1 MNPVLDKI
9 KKEIIKI
16 LASAKIKV
24 LDEDIVQPPDDNMGD
39 FAFPCFKLAKEQ
51 GKNPADLAKEIVE
64 SMGTIKSI
72 FEKIENTGGYI
83 NFFISSSEL
92 AKLTLSHIEK
102 SQALYGRCNI
112 GKGRKMMLEFSQ
124 PNTHKEFHIGHS
136 RGTLLGQS
144 LVNILKA
151 SGYRPIAANYIGD
164 TGAHVSKWLWAY
176 KKFHKGNVPKDQ
188 RALFL
193 NNVYQEAIAKLE
205 ENEKYKEEVAETQIS
220 MEKKNP
226 ELVKIWQM
234 TKEWSMDEF
243 HRIYKMLGINFD
255 IFYFESNQ
263 EADGKRLVKKM
274 IKQGLAKKSEGAII
288 VDLEKYDLGIFLV
301 LRTDG
306 TALYATKDLAL
317 AFKKFKKYR
326 LAESWYLVDTRQT
339 LFMKQVFATLELLG
353 LKKPFRHIAYEFV
366 STPEGVISSRKG
378 EILSFVNFYA
388 HIFGMARTSTAERH
402 KDWSE
407 EKIDKTARIIALSAI
422 KFEMLKTSREREIMF
437 DPDKALAFEGFTGP
451 YILYT
456 LARINS
462 ILKKDKAKK
471 FKNWK
476 NINIEKTEKRLVLK
490 LLMYPDIVAEAAREA
505 ESAVVSQYLFDLAQK
520 FAEFYHVINILKAK
534 DPEKAWRLALIKNTK
549 QVLENGLKLLGIEH
563 TQEM

>member
-16 LASAKIKV
+16 LATAKIKV
-24 LDEDIVQPPDDNMGD
+24 KAEDIVRPPDDNMGD
-39 FAFPCFKLAKEQ
+39 FSFPCFKLAKEQ
-51 GKNPADLAKEIVE
+51 GKNPADLAKEILE
-64 SMGTIKSI
+64 SMGVIKSI
-72 FEKIENTGGYI
+72 FEKIENTGPYV
-83 NFFISSSEL
+83 NFFINANEL
-92 AKLTLSHIEK
+92 AKLTVDHIEK
-102 SQALYGRCNI
+102 TQALYGRCNI

-144 LVNILKA
+144 LVNILRV

-176 KKFHKGNVPKDQ
+176 KKFHKGNVPKEQ

-193 NNVYQEAIAKLE
+193 NNVYQEANAKIE
-205 ENEKYKEEVAETQIS
+205 ENEKYKEEVAETQ
-220 MEKKNP
+220 MKLEKKDKD
-226 ELVKIWQM
+226 LVKIWEM
-234 TKEWSMDEF
+234 TKEWSLDEF
-243 HRIYKMLGINFD
+243 KRIYKVLGIKFD
-255 IFYFESNQ
+255 IYYFESEQ

-288 VDLEKYDLGIFLV
+288 VDLEKYNLGIFLV

-306 TALYATKDLAL
+306 TALYSTKDLAL

-326 LAESWYLVDTRQT
+326 LAESWYLVDTRQE

-353 LKKPFRHIAYEFV
+353 LKKPLRHIAYEFV

-378 EILSFVNFYA
+378 EILSFANFYD
-388 HIFGMARTSTAERH
+388 HIFGMARASTTERH
-402 KDWSE
+402 KDWQE
-407 EKIDKTARIIALSAI
+407 TKIDDVARVIALSAI

-437 DPDKALAFEGFTGP
+437 DPKKALAFEGFTGP

-471 FKNWK
+471 FKKWK
-476 NINIEKTEKRLVLK
+476 YINIERTEKRLLLK
-490 LLMYPDIVAEAAREA
+490 LLMYPDVVAEAAHEA
-505 ESAVVSQYLFDLAQK
+505 EPAIISQYIFDLAQR
-520 FAEFYHVINILKAK
+520 FSEFYHVINILKAK
-534 DPEKAWRLALIKNTK
+534 DTEKAWRLALIKNTK

-563 TQEM
+563 VQEM